1 MLKKVL
7 EALFTHPLARNIDL
21 NSPETTEL
29 HSCIIQDKP
38 FLKQFYQDCY
48 LSISNLL
55 PDEING
61 PVLELGS
68 GGGFLKIYISNLVT
82 SEILKVSN
90 IDVILDGQQL
100 PFKNA
105 SLRAIVMIDVFHH
118 IPDVK
123 SFLTDASRS
132 IKPGGAVIMIEP
144 WVTKW
149 SRFVYTYLHHEP
161 FDPKIKKWMLPKGRP
176 LSNANSALPWIV
188 FERDREK
195 FQDEFPKWQ
204 KMSVKLHSP
213 FCYLVSGGVSYR
225 SFMPGRFY
233 RVFRQF
239 EDLLRPFFSSLAMFA
254 TIRLHRET
262 SS

>member
-7 EALFTHPLARNIDL
+7 EPLLIHPLARNTDL

-29 HSCIIQDKP
+29 RSRIIQDKS

-55 PDEING
+55 SDEISG

-68 GGGFLKIYISNLVT
+68 GGGFLKRYINNLVT

-123 SFLTDASRS
+123 SFLSDASRS

-149 SRFVYTYLHHEP
+149 SRFVYSYLHHEP
-161 FDPKIKKWMLPKGRP
+161 FDPEIKEWLLPKGGP
-176 LSNANSALPWIV
+176 LSSANSALPWIV
-188 FERDREK
+188 FGRDRK
-195 FQDEFPKWQ
+195 QFKDEFPKWK
-204 KMSVKLHSP
+204 KMRIKLHSP

-233 RVFRQF
+233 KIFQQF
-239 EDLLRPFFSSLAMFA
+239 ENLFQPLFSSLAMFA

-262 SS
+262 

>member
-7 EALFTHPLARNIDL
+7 EALVTHPLARNNDL

-29 HSCIIQDKP
+29 RSCIIQNKL

-68 GGGFLKIYISNLVT
+68 GGGFLKRYINNLVT

-123 SFLTDASRS
+123 AFLTDASRS

-149 SRFVYTYLHHEP
+149 SRFVYSYLHHEP
-161 FDPKIKKWMLPKGRP
+161 FDPEIKEWILPKGRP
-176 LSNANSALPWIV
+176 LSSANPALPWIV

-195 FQDEFPKWQ
+195 FKDEFPQWQ
-204 KMSVKLHSP
+204 KMRIKLHSP

-239 EDLLRPFFSSLAMFA
+239 EDLLQPFFSSLAMFA
-254 TIRLHRET
+254 TIRLHRQT
-262 SS
+262 SD

>member
-7 EALFTHPLARNIDL
+7 EALVIHPLARNTDL

-29 HSCIIQDKP
+29 RSCIIQNKL

-68 GGGFLKIYISNLVT
+68 GGGFLKRYINNLVT

-118 IPDVK
+118 ISDVK

-149 SRFVYTYLHHEP
+149 SRFVYSYLHHEP
-161 FDPKIKKWMLPKGRP
+161 
-176 LSNANSALPWIV
+176 S
-188 FERDREK
+188 
-195 FQDEFPKWQ
+195 
-204 KMSVKLHSP
+204 
-213 FCYLVSGGVSYR
+213 
-225 SFMPGRFY
+225 
-233 RVFRQF
+233 
-239 EDLLRPFFSSLAMFA
+239 FFSSLAMFA
-254 TIRLHRET
+254 TIRLHRQT
-262 SS
+262 SD